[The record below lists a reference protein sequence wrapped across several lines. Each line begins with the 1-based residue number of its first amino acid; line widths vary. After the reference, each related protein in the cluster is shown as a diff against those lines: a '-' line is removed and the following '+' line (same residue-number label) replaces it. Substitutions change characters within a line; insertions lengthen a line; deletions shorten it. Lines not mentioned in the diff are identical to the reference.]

1 MTADDPRILAGRYE
15 LIERLGSGGMAS
27 VWRAQDLSLRRQVAI
42 KLVHEHIADD
52 DAVVARFRLEAQHAA
67 A

>member
-27 VWRAQDLSLRRQVAI
+27 VWRAQDLSDCSKYPRWKMA
-42 KLVHEHIADD
+42 E
-52 DAVVARFRLEAQHAA
+52 
-67 A
+67 